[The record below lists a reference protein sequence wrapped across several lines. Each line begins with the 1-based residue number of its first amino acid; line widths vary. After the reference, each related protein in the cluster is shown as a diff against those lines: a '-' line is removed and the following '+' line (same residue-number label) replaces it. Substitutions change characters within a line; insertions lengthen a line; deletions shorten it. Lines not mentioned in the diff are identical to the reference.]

1 MKHYSSCV
9 LICWPKALRNASA
22 MAEALMAKGFKL
34 VSGGTENHLV
44 LVNLKESRGID
55 GARVENVCDKVW
67 CYYIYTSSESL
78 ALRLFNIAVPR

>member
-1 MKHYSSCV
+1 MFKEYQQQVNETLLILSSYM
-9 LICWPKALRNASA
+9 LPKVLRNASA

-55 GARVENVCDKVW
+55 GARVENVCDKV
-67 CYYIYTSSESL
+67 
-78 ALRLFNIAVPR
+78 

>member
-1 MKHYSSCV
+1 MKHYSSRV
-9 LICWPKALRNASA
+9 LICCPKVLRNASA

-55 GARVENVCDKVW
+55 GADGRTLSKSFKFSDIFRFFLMYSDLV
-67 CYYIYTSSESL
+67 
-78 ALRLFNIAVPR
+78 